1 MRLMW
6 LGAIA
11 AVVGVV
17 GALVNFWAS
26 REFPSTWG
34 GPNIGG
40 GILQLL
46 CYALILAGATLA
58 IVGGL
63 AARKRG

>member
-1 MRLMW
+1 MRLIR

-11 AVVGVV
+11 AVVGLV

-26 REFPSTWG
+26 REFPTTWG

-46 CYALILAGATLA
+46 FYGLILAGITLA

-63 AARKRG
+63 TGRRRD